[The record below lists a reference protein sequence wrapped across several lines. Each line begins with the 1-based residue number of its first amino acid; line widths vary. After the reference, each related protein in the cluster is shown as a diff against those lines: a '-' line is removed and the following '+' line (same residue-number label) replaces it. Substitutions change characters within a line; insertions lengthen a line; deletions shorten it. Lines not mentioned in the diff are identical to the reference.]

1 MNLPISLRRTLAL
14 LLLSQ
19 ITVITVS
26 LGQSSEK
33 VDAAAMARIRE
44 EGLTR
49 SHVMDYAFHLT
60 DGSGPRVTNSAAYMR
75 AANWAVEELKKIGA
89 EKAAL
94 EAWGDFG
101 KGWDLQKSY
110 VAMTAPYY
118 KPIIGIPKV
127 WTKGTGGLQHAELV
141 VIEARDSTG
150 LQAYAGKLKGK
161 VVLVMRTDT
170 LKQTFKADATRFT
183 DEDLV
188 KMANAPLPPPPAK
201 PSDTAQQRRNREA
214 MARFMSG
221 NLIYNQARDF
231 AEKEG
236 AVAVLSANPRGH
248 DGTIFV
254 QGSGVRTAY
263 TSKAPE
269 AFTDVVIAAEDYYM
283 LTRLG
288 RSGVPVS
295 LDLDVQSTFQTSDPK
310 GYNVVAEIKGSDP
323 KLAPEIVMIGAHLD
337 SWQGA
342 TGATDNAA
350 GSSVMIE
357 AIRIL
362 KATGVK
368 LRRTVRIALWSGEEQ
383 GLFGSRGYV
392 KNHFADPA
400 DMVLK
405 PEHGMISGYF
415 NIDNGTGKVRGIYT
429 QGNEKVKDIFAE
441 WLKPFADLGA
451 TTVTLSNTGGTD
463 HQAFDAVGIPGFQ
476 FIQDPIEYD
485 TRTHH
490 TNMDS
495 YDHLIPD
502 DLKQIATIVAAFVY
516 NTANRDEKLPR
527 KELPAARPG
536 GMGF

>member
-1 MNLPISLRRTLAL
+1 MNLPHSLRRTLVL
-14 LLLSQ
+14 LFL
-19 ITVITVS
+19 VS
-26 LGQSSEK
+26 FSLISATYGQSEK
-33 VDAAAMARIRE
+33 VDAAAMAKIRE

-60 DGSGPRVTNSAAYMR
+60 EGSGPRVTNSAAWLR
-75 AANWAVEELKKIGA
+75 AANWAVDELKRIGA

-94 EAWGDFG
+94 EAWGEFG

-127 WTKGTGGLQHAELV
+127 WTRGTGGLQHAQLV
-141 VIEARDSTG
+141 VLELKDSTG
-150 LQAYAGKLKGK
+150 LEAYRGKLKGK
-161 VVLVMRTDT
+161 VVLVMRNDT
-170 LKQTFKADATRFT
+170 LKPTFKADASRFT
-183 DEDLV
+183 DEDLA
-188 KMANAPLPPPPAK
+188 KMAGASMPPPVRVP
-201 PSDTAQQRRNREA
+201 DTAQLRRNRES
-214 MARFMSG
+214 MARFMAP

-263 TSKAPE
+263 NTNAPE
-269 AFTDVVIAAEDYYM
+269 AFTDLVIAAEDYYM
-283 LTRLG
+283 LTRLA
-288 RSGVPVS
+288 RSGVAVS
-295 LDLDVQSTFQTSDPK
+295 LDLEVQSTFRTVDPR
-310 GYNVVAEIKGSDP
+310 GYNVVAEIRGSDP
-323 KLAPEIVMIGAHLD
+323 KLSPEIVMIGAHLD

-350 GSSVMIE
+350 GSAVMLE
-357 AIRIL
+357 VMRIL
-362 KATGVK
+362 KASGLK
-368 LRRTVRIALWSGEEQ
+368 LRRTVRIGLWSGEEQ
-383 GLFGSRGYV
+383 GLLGSRGYV
-392 KNHFADPA
+392 KSHFADPV

-405 PEHGMISGYF
+405 PEHALVSGYF

-429 QGNEKVKDIFAE
+429 QGNDKVKDIFSE

-502 DLKQIATIVAAFVY
+502 DMKQIATIVASFVY

-527 KELPAARPG
+527 KELPPARPA

>member
-1 MNLPISLRRTLAL
+1 MNLPLSLSRKLAL
-14 LLLSQ
+14 LLLTQ
-19 ITVITVS
+19 LTLIATVS
-26 LGQSSEK
+26 AQTEK
-33 VDAAAMARIRE
+33 VDAAAMAKIRE

-49 SHVMDYAFHLT
+49 SHVMDYAFRLT

-75 AANWAVEELKKIGA
+75 AANWAVEELKKIGT
-89 EKAAL
+89 EKASL
-94 EAWGDFG
+94 EAWGEFG

-110 VAMTAPYY
+110 IAMTAPYY

-127 WTKGTGGLQHAELV
+127 WTKGTGGLQHAGLV
-141 VIEARDSTG
+141 VIEAKDSTG

-161 VVLVMRTDT
+161 IVLVMRGDT
-170 LKQTFKADATRFT
+170 LKQTFKADAVRFT
-183 DEDLV
+183 DEELA
-188 KMANAPLPPPPAK
+188 KMAAAPLPPPPARTT
-201 PSDTAQQRRNREA
+201 DTAQQRRNRES
-214 MARFMSG
+214 MARFMAG
-221 NLIYNQARDF
+221 NMIYNQARDF

-236 AVAVLSANPRGH
+236 AIAVLSANPRGH

-254 QGSGVRTAY
+254 QGSGVRSAY

-269 AFTDVVIAAEDYYM
+269 AFTDLVIAAEDYYM
-283 LTRLG
+283 LTRLA
-288 RSGVPVS
+288 RSGTTVN
-295 LDLDVQSTFQTSDPK
+295 LDLDVQTAFQTADPK

-323 KLAPEIVMIGAHLD
+323 KLAAEVVMLGAHLD

-350 GSSVMIE
+350 GSSVMME
-357 AIRIL
+357 AMRIL
-362 KATGVK
+362 KASGVK

-405 PEHGMISGYF
+405 PEHALISGYF

-429 QGNEKVKDIFAE
+429 QGNDKVKDIFAE

-463 HQAFDAVGIPGFQ
+463 HQAFDGVGIPGFQ

-495 YDHLIPD
+495 YDHLIPE